1 MTTGFK
7 LVSRFTRK
15 KVMIRQTKGQEY
27 YLEINKA
34 FTYVLDAITLAFSQG
49 KEIEKTKLKME
60 NLMIEVKV

>member
-34 FTYVLDAITLAFSQG
+34 FTYVLDAIT
-49 KEIEKTKLKME
+49 
-60 NLMIEVKV
+60 